1 LAHAT
6 PAPDVIRDAAA
17 LWRALARQAGLDAK
31 RYDGPLV
38 QELAERLGVSVA
50 RFEAEP
56 VWPVATPRTPF
67 GGRSV
72 PQTAIRWTFK
82 QFRASV

>member
-1 LAHAT
+1 MLPAGERPLAHVT

-17 LWRALARQAGLDAK
+17 LWRALAQQAGLDTK

-50 RFEAEP
+50 RFEAESI
-56 VWPVATPRTPF
+56 WPMATP
-67 GGRSV
+67 
-72 PQTAIRWTFK
+72 
-82 QFRASV
+82 